1 MTLSVRMIRIVF
13 ALMFMVSG
21 SLAHA
26 SADEAWRAYSEKD
39 YARAVQLAQTPAQ
52 EGNKDA
58 QYLLGLAAK
67 HGRGAEQSHEAAVK
81 WFTLAAERGHADALN
96 DLGTTY
102 SRGEGVA
109 RDDAKA
115 FGYFRM
121 AAERGSAAAQRNV
134 GQMYEK
140 GVGTPKDNLKALY
153 WYEQT
158 DATLYRRELREKT
171 KDRLAS
177 NTPAPNKLPPEC
189 KPSAPPTREMNKA
202 RIDLLSGSIEVYLD
216 ERSRPRGVT
225 VTDLNSEDFRYIV
238 VALFSKSLRAE
249 QCRFADGLMQQHIR
263 IPFRFV
269 LTK

>member
-1 MTLSVRMIRIVF
+1 MTPFVCMVRIVA
-13 ALMFMVSG
+13 ALMFISGG
-21 SLAHA
+21 SLVYA
-26 SADEAWRAYSEKD
+26 SADEAWRAHSEKD

-67 HGRGAEQSHEAAVK
+67 HGRGVEQSHQAAVK

-96 DLGTTY
+96 DLGTSY

-140 GVGTPKDNLKALY
+140 GVGISKDNLKALY
-153 WYEQT
+153 WYERT
-158 DATLYRRELREKT
+158 DATLYRRELREKA
-171 KDRLAS
+171 KHRPAS
-177 NTPAPNKLPPEC
+177 STRAPNKLPSEC

-202 RIDLLSGSIEVYLD
+202 RIDLVSGSIEVYLD
-216 ERSRPRGVT
+216 ERSHPRGVT

-249 QCRFADGLMQQHIR
+249 QCRFADDLMQQQIR